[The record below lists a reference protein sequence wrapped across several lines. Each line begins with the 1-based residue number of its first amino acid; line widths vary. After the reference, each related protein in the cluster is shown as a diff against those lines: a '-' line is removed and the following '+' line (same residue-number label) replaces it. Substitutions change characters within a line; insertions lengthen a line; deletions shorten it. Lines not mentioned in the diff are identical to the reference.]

1 MKSDAKLLT
10 GRKPKNGETKLQRE
24 ADVVFN
30 PKDGRPKVVFKDVGD
45 RFVDISDRI
54 RRSREAEHRKQD
66 RHENR
71 LAPSASR

>member
-10 GRKPKNGETKLQRE
+10 GRKPNNGETKLQRE

-30 PKDGRPKVVFKDVGD
+30 PKDGRPKVVFKDVGG

-54 RRSREAEHRKQD
+54 RRTREAEHRKQD
-66 RHENR
+66 RHEDR
-71 LAPSASR
+71 LSPSASR